1 MKEKTADELFKEL
14 GYDEKCA
21 DVINAI
27 EHILQ
32 DYKRVL
38 KENEEWQKTYQ
49 EEKDKQF
56 EIIRKNQELEKRWD
70 NDTHKLQN
78 DLDIANA
85 KIVELQKELNQE
97 NKKCMMLAIEKQDYF
112 EKYRYHLQQNER
124 LTKEFSNVIPVQK
137 VKILLNLIEKL
148 QKENEELKQDRN
160 NNYQMIALAQNEAL
174 GYMQGYEDGQKS
186 KRSAV
191 AYIVENQQY
200 YILNKQIEHYKEY
213 IKKLQKENE
222 EYSKQLDLDYVDKNY
237 ISKKKIEDTI
247 EELKGKLENISK
259 RREKSKTK
267 EEKTVLWCLEIRTD
281 ERIKTL
287 QELL

>member
-1 MKEKTADELFKEL
+1 MNEEEKK
-14 GYDEKCA
+14 
-21 DVINAI
+21 AI
-27 EHILQ
+27 EYYQNKEVSFSVDFDTENL
-32 DYKRVL
+32 L
-38 KENEEWQKTYQ
+38 KALGITEEDSFENHQ
-49 EEKDKQF
+49 
-56 EIIRKNQELEKRWD
+56 IR
-70 NDTHKLQN
+70 
-78 DLDIANA
+78 
-85 KIVELQKELNQE
+85 
-97 NKKCMMLAIEKQDYF
+97 F
-112 EKYRYHLQQNER
+112 
-124 LTKEFSNVIPVQK
+124 
-137 VKILLNLIEKL
+137 KILLNLIEKL
-148 QKENEELKQDRN
+148 KKENEELKKDRN

-174 GYMQGYEDGQKS
+174 GYMQGYEDGKKS

-247 EELKGKLENISK
+247 EELKGKLEDISK

-267 EEKTVLWCLEIRTD
+267 EEETVLWCLEIRTD

>member
-1 MKEKTADELFKEL
+1 MNEEEKK
-14 GYDEKCA
+14 
-21 DVINAI
+21 AI
-27 EHILQ
+27 EYYQNKEVSFSVDFDTENL
-32 DYKRVL
+32 L
-38 KENEEWQKTYQ
+38 KALGITEEDSFENHQ
-49 EEKDKQF
+49 
-56 EIIRKNQELEKRWD
+56 IR
-70 NDTHKLQN
+70 
-78 DLDIANA
+78 
-85 KIVELQKELNQE
+85 
-97 NKKCMMLAIEKQDYF
+97 F
-112 EKYRYHLQQNER
+112 
-124 LTKEFSNVIPVQK
+124 
-137 VKILLNLIEKL
+137 KILLNLIEKL
-148 QKENEELKQDRN
+148 KKENEELKKDRN
-160 NNYQMIALAQNEAL
+160 NNYRMIALAQNEAL
-174 GYMQGYEDGQKS
+174 GYMQGYEDGKKS

-247 EELKGKLENISK
+247 EELKGKLEDISK

-287 QELL
+287 HELLENYKMNPKQ

>member
-1 MKEKTADELFKEL
+1 MNEEEKK
-14 GYDEKCA
+14 
-21 DVINAI
+21 AI
-27 EHILQ
+27 EYYQNKEVSFSVDFDTENL
-32 DYKRVL
+32 L
-38 KENEEWQKTYQ
+38 KALGITEEDSFENHQIRFKT
-49 EEKDKQF
+49 
-56 EIIRKNQELEKRWD
+56 
-70 NDTHKLQN
+70 
-78 DLDIANA
+78 
-85 KIVELQKELNQE
+85 
-97 NKKCMMLAIEKQDYF
+97 
-112 EKYRYHLQQNER
+112 
-124 LTKEFSNVIPVQK
+124 
-137 VKILLNLIEKL
+137 LLNLIEKL
-148 QKENEELKQDRN
+148 KKENEELKKDRN
-160 NNYQMIALAQNEAL
+160 NNYRMIALAQNEAL
-174 GYMQGYEDGQKS
+174 GYMQGYEDGKKS

-247 EELKGKLENISK
+247 EELKGKLEDISK

-267 EEKTVLWCLEIRTD
+267 EEETVLWCLESRTD

>member
-1 MKEKTADELFKEL
+1 MNEEEKK
-14 GYDEKCA
+14 
-21 DVINAI
+21 AI
-27 EHILQ
+27 EYYQNKEVSFSVDFDTENL
-32 DYKRVL
+32 L
-38 KENEEWQKTYQ
+38 KALGITEEDSFENHQ
-49 EEKDKQF
+49 
-56 EIIRKNQELEKRWD
+56 IR
-70 NDTHKLQN
+70 
-78 DLDIANA
+78 
-85 KIVELQKELNQE
+85 
-97 NKKCMMLAIEKQDYF
+97 F
-112 EKYRYHLQQNER
+112 
-124 LTKEFSNVIPVQK
+124 
-137 VKILLNLIEKL
+137 KILLNLIEKL
-148 QKENEELKQDRN
+148 KKENEELKKDRN

-174 GYMQGYEDGQKS
+174 GYMQGYEDGKKS

-247 EELKGKLENISK
+247 EELKGKLEDISK
-259 RREKSKTK
+259 RREKSKTT
-267 EEKTVLWCLEIRTD
+267 EEETVLWCLEIRTD